1 MQIHYSIQPN
11 VQGRP
16 AKGQADTTNPLHYK
30 QGFKPQFTTVEAFA
44 KAVAEDGY
52 LWSGTTFKQGVRTG
66 GNFQLADTFSLDFDN
81 QQAGKPT
88 TVQDVLANHPL
99 ADGIAVIYHSGS
111 STQERPRFRVVFR
124 LDKPIRDRREY
135 RLFCHR
141 LHAVSAD
148 LFDGLDNTND
158 EARIWY
164 GNTGGVAHLNAG
176 ATVNLDKLQTL
187 FEGLD
192 EEVQRNAENAAI
204 RRVASRSELVKL
216 GLMEEKDAFA
226 GDLETDIE
234 IFKLCLRHLPQWG
247 GNGTG
252 WYAENSWILGAAVE
266 SFGIDVAAEVLEA
279 TWGAWPRDR
288 HLYEELQQWERNH
301 GNPAGFGSVVNA
313 ATSSTT
319 WTADDQNKLDELQK
333 QGAERS
339 GFFSKH
345 QDVLNLEAI
354 QKAFGCAEVNTSS
367 ELNKEL
373 TTMTT
378 DQRLQAVD
386 DAIVELLSDR
396 SIRRAW
402 RTPKARKINE
412 FFGSP
417 YESREI
423 PVVINRLRGESD
435 RRNLKGA
442 QPLHDID
449 AILDCAEEAAKTG
462 GYIVD
467 RLDSCP
473 SLQHLHRSTEGR

>member
-148 LFDGLDNTND
+148 LFEGLDNTND

-187 FEGLD
+187 RDL
-192 EEVQRNAENAAI
+192 
-204 RRVASRSELVKL
+204 RS
-216 GLMEEKDAFA
+216 M
-226 GDLETDIE
+226 
-234 IFKLCLRHLPQWG
+234 LC
-247 GNGTG
+247 
-252 WYAENSWILGAAVE
+252 
-266 SFGIDVAAEVLEA
+266 
-279 TWGAWPRDR
+279 
-288 HLYEELQQWERNH
+288 
-301 GNPAGFGSVVNA
+301 
-313 ATSSTT
+313 
-319 WTADDQNKLDELQK
+319 
-333 QGAERS
+333 
-339 GFFSKH
+339 
-345 QDVLNLEAI
+345 
-354 QKAFGCAEVNTSS
+354 
-367 ELNKEL
+367 
-373 TTMTT
+373 
-378 DQRLQAVD
+378 
-386 DAIVELLSDR
+386 
-396 SIRRAW
+396 
-402 RTPKARKINE
+402 
-412 FFGSP
+412 
-417 YESREI
+417 
-423 PVVINRLRGESD
+423 
-435 RRNLKGA
+435 
-442 QPLHDID
+442 
-449 AILDCAEEAAKTG
+449 
-462 GYIVD
+462 
-467 RLDSCP
+467 
-473 SLQHLHRSTEGR
+473 

>member
-1 MQIHYSIQPN
+1 M
-11 VQGRP
+11 
-16 AKGQADTTNPLHYK
+16 
-30 QGFKPQFTTVEAFA
+30 
-44 KAVAEDGY
+44 
-52 LWSGTTFKQGVRTG
+52 
-66 GNFQLADTFSLDFDN
+66 
-81 QQAGKPT
+81 
-88 TVQDVLANHPL
+88 
-99 ADGIAVIYHSGS
+99 
-111 STQERPRFRVVFR
+111 
-124 LDKPIRDRREY
+124 
-135 RLFCHR
+135 
-141 LHAVSAD
+141 
-148 LFDGLDNTND
+148 
-158 EARIWY
+158 
-164 GNTGGVAHLNAG
+164 
-176 ATVNLDKLQTL
+176 
-187 FEGLD
+187 
-192 EEVQRNAENAAI
+192 
-204 RRVASRSELVKL
+204 
-216 GLMEEKDAFA
+216 
-226 GDLETDIE
+226 
-234 IFKLCLRHLPQWG
+234 
-247 GNGTG
+247 
-252 WYAENSWILGAAVE
+252 
-266 SFGIDVAAEVLEA
+266 AAEVLEA

-313 ATSSTT
+313 ATFSTT

-386 DAIVELLSDR
+386 NAIVELLSDR

-423 PVVINRLRGESD
+423 PAVINRLRGESD

-442 QPLHDID
+442 QPLHNID

-467 RLDSCP
+467 RLIPAQAFNIFIGAPKAGKTSILITVLIRALLGTGIGPGCDSRNFT
-473 SLQHLHRSTEGR
+473 SLIIYSGDQAIATTAAFIRAAIAGSGLTEEQAK